1 MRRRDVLAGDGDRI
15 AALVDGRATSILSVM
30 GKVWILD
37 TETKGTG
44 ANMVPLERATKRSS
58 AVEPVLIPRQP
69 VPRVQP
75 VPAPRPAPKFRVVD
89 VMTRQVLADDATT
102 RETAAVLRD
111 VRSIVDVNVY
121 VRGSQERWQLLPL
134 ADLRALW
141 ELARA
146 QALADTAA
154 A

>member
-1 MRRRDVLAGDGDRI
+1 M
-15 AALVDGRATSILSVM
+15 GR
-30 GKVWILD
+30 VWILD

-58 AVEPVLIPRQP
+58 AVEPVLIPREP
-69 VPRVQP
+69 APREEP
-75 VPAPRPAPKFRVVD
+75 APAPRPAPEFRVVD
-89 VMTRQVLADDATT
+89 VMTRQALADDATT

-121 VRGSQERWQLLPL
+121 VRHGSQERWQLLPL
-134 ADLRALW
+134 ADLRALL

-146 QALADTAA
+146 QAPADTAA

>member
-1 MRRRDVLAGDGDRI
+1 
-15 AALVDGRATSILSVM
+15 M

-69 VPRVQP
+69 APRVQP
-75 VPAPRPAPKFRVVD
+75 APAPRPAPKFRIVD
-89 VMTRQVLADDATT
+89 VMTRQPLADDANT

-121 VRGSQERWQLLPL
+121 VRRGPTERWQLLPL

>member
-1 MRRRDVLAGDGDRI
+1 
-15 AALVDGRATSILSVM
+15 M

-58 AVEPVLIPRQP
+58 AVEPVLIPREQA
-69 VPRVQP
+69 PRVQP
-75 VPAPRPAPKFRVVD
+75 APAPRPAPKFRVVD
-89 VMTRQVLADDATT
+89 VMTRQALADDATT

-121 VRGSQERWQLLPL
+121 VRRGSHERWQLLPL

-146 QALADTAA
+146 QAPADTAA

>member
-1 MRRRDVLAGDGDRI
+1 MQRSG
-15 AALVDGRATSILSVM
+15 AARATSILSVM

-58 AVEPVLIPRQP
+58 AVEPVLIPRDRA
-69 VPRVQP
+69 PRVQP
-75 VPAPRPAPKFRVVD
+75 APAPRPAPQFRVVD
-89 VMTRQVLADDATT
+89 VMTRQALADDATT

-121 VRGSQERWQLLPL
+121 VRHGSQERWQLLPL

-146 QALADTAA
+146 QAPADTAA

>member
-1 MRRRDVLAGDGDRI
+1 MA
-15 AALVDGRATSILSVM
+15 
-30 GKVWILD
+30 KVWILD

-58 AVEPVLIPRQP
+58 AVEPVLIPRELPPKAQP
-69 VPRVQP
+69 A
-75 VPAPRPAPKFRVVD
+75 PAPRPAPKFRIVD
-89 VMTRQVLADDATT
+89 VMTRQRLAEDATT

-121 VRGSQERWQLLPL
+121 VRRGSQERWQLLPL
-134 ADLRALW
+134 ADLRTLW
-141 ELARA
+141 ELARG
-146 QALADTAA
+146 QAPADIAA

>member
-1 MRRRDVLAGDGDRI
+1 
-15 AALVDGRATSILSVM
+15 M

-58 AVEPVLIPRQP
+58 AVEPVLIARERA
-69 VPRVQP
+69 PRVQP
-75 VPAPRPAPKFRVVD
+75 AAAPRPVPKFRVVD
-89 VMTRQVLADDATT
+89 VMTRQALADDATT
-102 RETAAVLRD
+102 RETAAVLCD
-111 VRSIVDVNVY
+111 IRSIVDVNVY
-121 VRGSQERWQLLPL
+121 VRRGSQERWQLLPL

-146 QALADTAA
+146 QAPANTAA